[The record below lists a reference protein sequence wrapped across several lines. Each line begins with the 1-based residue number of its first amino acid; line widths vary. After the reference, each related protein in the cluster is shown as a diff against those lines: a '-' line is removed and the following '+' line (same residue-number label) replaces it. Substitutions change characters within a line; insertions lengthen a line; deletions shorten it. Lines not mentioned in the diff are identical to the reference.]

1 MHAYRRIADDNTPA
15 QPVPTGDDDGNRLLA
30 TAGVKSI
37 LDLEGN

>member
-1 MHAYRRIADDNTPA
+1 MHAYRRIADDTPG
-15 QPVPTGDDDGNRLLA
+15 QPVPTGGDDGIRLLA